1 MRDSLVIGVDAGAT
15 TTRCVLSDLDGNILA
30 RGSAGG
36 ANQNSSGA
44 PPGVALASAL
54 REAIAATDP
63 ARVALGVIG
72 AAGAGTGGRE
82 AARAA
87 ALEAWRTAG
96 LSGRLLAVTDL
107 EVGFAAGTPAP
118 DGLLLLAGTG
128 AVAAAFAGG
137 VLTHRCDGY
146 GWLLGDEGSA
156 VWLGRKGLRAVM
168 RALDGRGPRTDLAE
182 PLSTALGVPAG
193 PGLAADPEGH
203 AQRLLRAAFDRPPAA
218 LGALAPV
225 VSDLAAAGDPV
236 ARGLAAEAAGH
247 LLHAL
252 ATVARRAGPDEIGVE
267 PAGPEIRVEP
277 AGPGEIGVEP
287 AVVLAGSVLLS
298 SGPVAERVRAGVRE
312 RFGREPVEARDGAA
326 GAAWLAISQVGGAPG
341 DAATHARLTRAG
353 LRGTP

>member
-1 MRDSLVIGVDAGAT
+1 MREPLVIGVDAGAT
-15 TTRCVLSDLDGNILA
+15 TTRCVLSDLNGNILA
-30 RGSAGG
+30 RGAAGG

-44 PPGVALASAL
+44 PPGAALASAL
-54 REAIAATDP
+54 REAVAGADP

-72 AAGAGTGGRE
+72 AAGAGAGGRE
-82 AARAA
+82 AAQSAA
-87 ALEAWRTAG
+87 REAWRAAG
-96 LSGRLLAVTDL
+96 LPGRVLAVTDL

-137 VLTHRCDGY
+137 ALTHRCDGY

-156 VWLGRKGLRAVM
+156 VWLGREGLRAVM
-168 RALDGRGPRTDLAE
+168 RALDGRGPRTDLTE
-182 PLSTALGVPAG
+182 PLSAALGVPAG
-193 PGLAADPEGH
+193 PGLAEDSEAH

-236 ARGLAAEAAGH
+236 ARGLTADAAGH

-252 ATVARRAGPDEIGVE
+252 ATVARRG
-267 PAGPEIRVEP
+267 
-277 AGPGEIGVEP
+277 GPGEIGAGP
-287 AVVLAGSVLLS
+287 AVMLAGSVLLS
-298 SGPVAERVRAGVRE
+298 PGPVAERVRAGVRE
-312 RFGREPVEARDGAA
+312 QFGAEPVEARDGAA
-326 GAAWLAISQVGGAPG
+326 GAAWLAILQVSGVPV

-353 LRGTP
+353 LRGAPEDR